1 MYLQNAL
8 SMNIVFPTVLL
19 LIRDLSSQPEK
30 PESGPIIVESYA
42 INMFSSIL
50 KKLD

>member
-1 MYLQNAL
+1 MYLLNVL

-30 PESGPIIVESYA
+30 PESGPTIMESSA
-42 INMFSSIL
+42 NNMFSSIL